1 MSRKKQS
8 KKGFVLGTKTKQVEK
23 YTTYNPDTKTVEQ
36 LQKHLIKLTDTLN
49 KRIAS
54 TDKNKDKYASSN
66 FAFKVDRMRK
76 NYTDSFTKSGRIKQ
90 NFKHMTKKQLIT
102 AIIRYTNLYT
112 TKTPVQELN
121 ELKKNATH
129 DKKATLLYN
138 LRETYREKFNA
149 IMDLALN
156 NKILNFVGKMD
167 GSPDKAERILIEDV
181 ADDIDMELFMQGVDK
196 LLALYNEQQQQQQD
210 VQSESEFVNEYPDA
224 KQLSFF

>member
-8 KKGFVLGTKTKQVEK
+8 KKGFVLGTKTKQTEK
-23 YTTYNPDTKTVEQ
+23 YTAYNPDTKTVAQ

-54 TDKNKDKYASSN
+54 VDKNKDKYASSN

-76 NYTDSFTKSGRIKQ
+76 NYSDSFTKTGRIKQ
-90 NFKHMTKKQLIT
+90 NFKRMTKKQLIS
-102 AIIRYTNLYT
+102 AIIKYTNLYT
-112 TKTPVQELN
+112 TKTPVQELK

-138 LRETYREKFNA
+138 LRETDREKFNA
-149 IMDLALN
+149 IMNLTLN
-156 NKILNFVGKMD
+156 NKIFNFVGKQD
-167 GSPDKAERILIEDV
+167 GSPDKTERDFIDDA
-181 ADDIDMELFMQGVDK
+181 ADEIDIGIFTQGVDK
-196 LLALYNEQQQQQQD
+196 LLALYSSQQED